1 LVCDNLAFCIEPHGK
16 NDRRAFV
23 AQSKVTTDAR
33 LICKTPYRKPLELP
47 MTQWLFVLLTLAFL
61 SGGCTSGGTQAEAA
75 KGQRTSKIAEQLIA
89 LHDEYSSHL
98 ALRSQEPFRSA
109 NRLVQIIDGRV
120 VVDAVAS
127 GEASVLQAD
136 LMALGM
142 RDSVT
147 FGRIVSGQLPIS
159 SIPALATLP
168 SLIFARAAS
177 AITQKN
183 QPPVVPQRP

>member
-1 LVCDNLAFCIEPHGK
+1 MA
-16 NDRRAFV
+16 
-23 AQSKVTTDAR
+23 
-33 LICKTPYRKPLELP
+33 
-47 MTQWLFVLLTLAFL
+47 QWLFVLLTLAFL
-61 SGGCTSGGTQAEAA
+61 SASCTSGGTQAEAA
-75 KGQRTSKIAEQLIA
+75 KGQRTSKIAPQLIA

-98 ALRSQEPFRSA
+98 ASRTQEPFRSA
-109 NRLVQIIDGRV
+109 NRLVQIVDGRV

-136 LMALGM
+136 LMGLGM

-177 AITQKN
+177 AIIQKDQSHN
-183 QPPVVPQRP
+183 LPR